1 MLYAWVDT
9 CAVIVAAYGLEA
21 LAETDEERVDEHA
34 DTSHD
39 RHARNG
45 GVAIPSGSYVE
56 QDGGKAC
63 QSLPAERGASSVKDF
78 AEISWLWREVAQAD
92 ADVFSPAV
100 HVEQDAE
107 AAHLSAQR
115 GVCRSGDA
123 HAAYEDEQRSQPDVE
138 HRAGGDA
145 HHGVGGVAL
154 KAHLVVQHQR
164 RCHEGRSQQDDAQ
177 ISLGIGQDSGGRA
190 QYAADRGQEQ
200 EPEKRDEASHDEGA
214 EESRCRHF
222 LGTLIVA
229 RPQPARDE
237 IARPVSEEESERLY
251 DSHDREGNS
260 YGGGGL
266 GVDFPYEIGIY
277 HHVE

>member
-1 MLYAWVDT
+1 M
-9 CAVIVAAYGLEA
+9 
-21 LAETDEERVDEHA
+21 
-34 DTSHD
+34 
-39 RHARNG
+39 
-45 GVAIPSGSYVE
+45 
-56 QDGGKAC
+56 
-63 QSLPAERGASSVKDF
+63 
-78 AEISWLWREVAQAD
+78 
-92 ADVFSPAV
+92 
-100 HVEQDAE
+100 
-107 AAHLSAQR
+107 
-115 GVCRSGDA
+115 
-123 HAAYEDEQRSQPDVE
+123 
-138 HRAGGDA
+138 
-145 HHGVGGVAL
+145 
-154 KAHLVVQHQR
+154 VVQHQR

-177 ISLGIGQDSGGRA
+177 IGLGIGQDSGGRA